1 MILMFLTF
9 FSVLF
14 YVKKYCRTADA
25 ALLLTC
31 VITVQIVFFIKRRKE
46 VLNKSSISF
55 KLQFHDQLLCMVIW
69 TFFSFLG
76 SISLSE
82 QAA

>member
-9 FSVLF
+9 YSVLF
-14 YVKKYCRTADA
+14 YAKKYCQTADA

-31 VITVQIVFFIKRRKE
+31 VITVQIIFFIKRRNE

-55 KLQFHDQLLCMVIW
+55 ELQFHDQLLCMVIC
-69 TFFSFLG
+69 TFFCFLV
-76 SISLSE
+76 SITS
-82 QAA
+82 